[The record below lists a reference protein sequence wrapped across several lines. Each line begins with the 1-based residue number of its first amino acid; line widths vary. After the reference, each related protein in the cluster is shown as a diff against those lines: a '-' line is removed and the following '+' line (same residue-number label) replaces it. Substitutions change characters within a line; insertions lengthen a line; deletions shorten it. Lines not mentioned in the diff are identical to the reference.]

1 MNGGRMSDK
10 KKKDDFSKLLEEYS
24 DIDFEIHKK
33 EKSSTVEEQ
42 KRFFKPL
49 EIRPDH
55 TLDLHGMLKDDALRK
70 VEITVKDMKLRGYL
84 KLRIITGKG
93 KHSENEPVIPDAVD
107 DLLLKLKREGF
118 IRTITWENRIVKGS
132 GFVDVS

>member
-1 MNGGRMSDK
+1 MSGN

-24 DIDFEIHKK
+24 DIDFEIHKR
-33 EKSSTVEEQ
+33 EKSSTLEEQ
-42 KRFFKPL
+42 KQFFKPVD
-49 EIRPDH
+49 IRPDH
-55 TLDLHGMLKDDALRK
+55 TLDLHGMLKDEALRK
-70 VEITVKDMKLRGYL
+70 VEITVKDMKARGYV

-107 DLLLKLKREGF
+107 DLLIKLKREGVV
-118 IRTITWENRIVKGS
+118 RTISWENRVVKGS